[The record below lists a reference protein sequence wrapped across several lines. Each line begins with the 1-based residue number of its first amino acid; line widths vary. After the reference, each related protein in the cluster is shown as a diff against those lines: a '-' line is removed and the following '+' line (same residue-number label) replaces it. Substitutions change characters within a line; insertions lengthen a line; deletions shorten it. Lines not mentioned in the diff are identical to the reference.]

1 MSGLRGKQEEQRA
14 PRACPR
20 NLRIQRARTSAAPTY
35 SAPARTWTAARAE
48 VALGCGRMMDRMW
61 SSPTPVSVISGSL
74 RSAMGEELMVS
85 VADTNTPALLRPTS
99 SSVGLPSTR
108 VEGMPK

>member
-1 MSGLRGKQEEQRA
+1 
-14 PRACPR
+14 
-20 NLRIQRARTSAAPTY
+20 
-35 SAPARTWTAARAE
+35 
-48 VALGCGRMMDRMW
+48 MW